1 MKYQKT
7 SVLAAGIVA
16 VALVL
21 TGCSG
26 GGTTSS
32 TADGKQ
38 TLSPNGDQN
47 IQPASA
53 LKDGG
58 TLRVPL
64 SSFPPNWNFSELDG
78 TLQDTYDVMKTMMLS
93 PYTIDAKGAPVLDTD
108 LVSSVDVKD
117 SPLTITY
124 NINSK
129 AHWSDGT
136 PITWKD
142 FEANWKSL
150 NGSNPK
156 YTISDPTGYNQMK
169 SVTQGTSAKQ
179 AIVTYSTPFADWKS
193 MFNYLYPASI
203 VGTPE
208 GFNTAYVDKIPVT
221 SGPFKLKTLDKTGQT
236 VTVERD
242 DTWWGD
248 KPKLDTVVFRALD
261 GDADV
266 DAYLNNEIDVVS
278 ASTSDRYDRI
288 KKGAKNTKL
297 RAAPSA
303 NFFHIDMSS
312 SGILKDKQLRLA
324 VQSAIDRQSVAGVI
338 YGTLP
343 YKVSLLNNHIFLST
357 DAGYKNEAGKYGS
370 ADADRAKKL
379 LDDDGWKTG
388 SGDVRT
394 KDGKKLTMAVTIPAG
409 VTTSANIAQVVQ
421 SQLADVGIKLT
432 INTVPVDTFFS
443 DYITPGKYDLTMFS
457 WGGTGY
463 HAAGVSIYTS
473 AAQGQN
479 YGRVSDS
486 AIDKLLNSAI
496 TEPDTSKSDAD
507 YNAADKKIWELG
519 HSLPI
524 TQQPRVIASSPK
536 LANYGARP
544 GATDLDWTK
553 VGFEK

>member
-1 MKYQKT
+1 MKLKK
-7 SVLAAGIVA
+7 SAVFAAGAVA

-26 GGTTSS
+26 GGGDTKSTS
-32 TADGKQ
+32 DGKQ
-38 TLSPNGDQN
+38 TLSSSGDQN

-64 SSFPPNWNFSELDG
+64 SSFPANWNYGEVDG
-78 TLQDTYDVMKTMMLS
+78 TLQDAFDVMKTMMLS
-93 PYTIDAKGAPVLDTD
+93 PYTINAKGEPTLDTD

-117 SPLTITY
+117 DPLTITY
-124 NINSK
+124 NINDK
-129 AHWSDGT
+129 AQWSDGT

-142 FEANWKSL
+142 FEANWKAL
-150 NGSNPK
+150 NGKDSK
-156 YTISDPTGYNQMK
+156 YQIADPTGYNQMK

-193 MFNYLYPASI
+193 MFNYLYPASVI
-203 VGTPE
+203 STAD
-208 GFNTAYVDKIPVT
+208 GFNTGYLNKIPVT
-221 SGPFKLKTLDKTGQT
+221 SGPFKLSKIDKTAQT
-236 VTVERD
+236 VTVVRD
-242 DTWWGD
+242 DSWWGD
-248 KPKLDTVVFRALD
+248 KPKLDSVTFRALD
-261 GDADV
+261 SDADI

-278 ASTSDRYDRI
+278 AATSDRYDRV
-288 KKGAKNTKL
+288 KKAKNSVL

-324 VQSAIDRQSVAGVI
+324 VQSTINREAIAGVI

-357 DAGYKNEAGKYGS
+357 DAGYKDEAGDYGKS
-370 ADADRAKKL
+370 DPDSAKKI
-379 LDDDGWKTG
+379 LDADGWKTG
-388 SGDVRT
+388 SGSVRE
-394 KDGKKLTMAVTIPAG
+394 KGGKQLTMAVTIPAG
-409 VTTSANIAQVVQ
+409 VPTSSQIAQIVQ
-421 SQLADVGIKLT
+421 SELADVGIKLT

-473 AAQGQN
+473 AKQGQN

-486 AIDKLLNSAI
+486 AVDKLLASAI
-496 TEPDTSKSDAD
+496 TEPDTTKSNQDYNDAD
-507 YNAADKKIWELG
+507 KLIWEEG

-553 VGFEK
+553 IGFEK

>member
-1 MKYQKT
+1 MKFST
-7 SVLAAGIVA
+7 SAGVTAGILAA
-16 VALVL
+16 ALVL

-32 TADGKQ
+32 TSDGKK
-38 TLSPNGDQN
+38 TLSSTGDQN

-64 SSFPPNWNFSELDG
+64 ASYPPNWNFPELDG

-93 PYTIDAKGAPVLDTD
+93 PYTINAKGQPTLDKD
-108 LVSSVDVKD
+108 LVSSVDVQD
-117 SPLTITY
+117 SPLVTTY
-124 NINSK
+124 NINPK

-142 FEANWKSL
+142 FEANWKAE
-150 NGSNPK
+150 NGSDAK
-156 YTISDPTGYNQMK
+156 YQISDPTGYNQMS
-169 SVTQGTSAKQ
+169 SVKKGTSDRQ

-193 MFNYLYPASI
+193 MFTYLYPASVI
-203 VGTPE
+203 GTAD
-208 GFNTAYVDKIPVT
+208 GFNTGYADKIPVT
-221 SGPFKLKTLDKTGQT
+221 SGPFKLKSLDKTAQT
-236 VTVERD
+236 VTVVRD
-242 DTWWGD
+242 DSWWGT

-278 ASTSDRYDRI
+278 ASTSDRYDRV
-288 KKGAKNTKL
+288 KKAKNSVL

-303 NFFHIDMSS
+303 NFFHIDMST
-312 SGILKDKQLRLA
+312 SGILKDKSLRLA
-324 VQSAIDRQSVAGVI
+324 VQSAIDRNAVAGVI
-338 YGTLP
+338 YGSLP
-343 YKVSLLNNHIFLST
+343 YKVSLLDNHIFLST
-357 DAGYKNEAGKYGS
+357 DAGYKDEAGKYGS
-370 ADADRAKKL
+370 ADVARAKKL

-388 SGDVRT
+388 SGATRT
-394 KDGKKLTMAVTIPAG
+394 KGGKPLTMAVTIPAG
-409 VTTSANIAQVVQ
+409 VTTSAQIAQVVQ

-496 TEPDTSKSDAD
+496 TEPDTSKSDAE
-507 YNAADKKIWELG
+507 YNAADKKIWQLG

>member
-1 MKYQKT
+1 MNYKKT
-7 SVLAAGIVA
+7 SAFAAGLVA

-26 GGTTSS
+26 GGSTSS
-32 TADGKQ
+32 TSDGKK
-38 TLSPNGDQN
+38 TLSPSGDQN

-64 SSFPPNWNFSELDG
+64 SSFPPNWNFPELDG

-93 PYTIDAKGAPVLDTD
+93 PYTINAKGSPTLDKD
-108 LVSSVDVKD
+108 LVTSVDVKD
-117 SPLTITY
+117 DPLTITY
-124 NINSK
+124 NINPK

-142 FEANWKSL
+142 FQANWKAE
-150 NGSNPK
+150 NGSDPK
-156 YTISDPTGYNQMK
+156 YSISDPTGYNQMK
-169 SVTQGTSAKQ
+169 SVEKGSSDTQAV
-179 AIVTYSTPFADWKS
+179 VTYSTPFADWKS
-193 MFNYLYPASI
+193 MFTYLYPASVI
-203 VGTPE
+203 GTAD
-208 GFNTAYVDKIPVT
+208 GFNTGYADKIPVT
-221 SGPFKLKTLDKTGQT
+221 SGPFKLKKLDKTAQT

-248 KPKLDTVVFRALD
+248 KPKLDTVTFRALD

-266 DAYLNNEIDVVS
+266 DAYLNNELDVVS
-278 ASTSDRYDRI
+278 ASTSDRYDRV
-288 KKGAKNTKL
+288 KKAKNTTL

-324 VQSAIDRQSVAGVI
+324 VQSAIDRKSVAGVI

-343 YKVSLLNNHIFLST
+343 YTVSLLNNHIFLST
-357 DAGYKNEAGKYGS
+357 DAGYKNEAGKYATAS
-370 ADADRAKKL
+370 ASRAKKL

-388 SGDVRT
+388 SGSVRE
-394 KDGKKLTMAVTIPAG
+394 KGGKKLTMAVTIPSG
-409 VTTSANIAQVVQ
+409 VATSAQVAQVVQ

-486 AIDKLLNSAI
+486 AIDKLLNNAI
-496 TEPDTSKSDAD
+496 TEPDASKSDAD
-507 YNAADKKIWELG
+507 YNSADAKIWQLG